1 MQTTSRLLMIRPSR
15 FGFNEQTAISNVF
28 QISPEANENVQE
40 QVMREF
46 DGFVDMLRENK
57 VLVLVIDDDPEQDTP
72 DAIFPNNWI
81 STHDN
86 GTIIIYP
93 VEAENRRAERRMD
106 IVKAIQGGYRFK
118 HFVDLSFFEH
128 RGQYL
133 EGTGSMVLDREYGIV
148 YASISS
154 RTDEE
159 VLGFAANLL
168 QYEVVSFHATDHEGR
183 PIYHTNVMMCLGS
196 GFALVCL
203 ESIHDEEER
212 SRFLSSLIATNKE
225 IIPLS
230 REQMNHFSANALQ
243 ISSTEGENLIVMS
256 TDAYEAL
263 TEAQHSALTRYGR
276 LIHAPLDTIERIGGG
291 SARCMIAEI
300 HTPITTVL

>member
-1 MQTTSRLLMIRPSR
+1 MIRPSR

-93 VEAENRRAERRMD
+93 VEAVNRRAERRMD

-118 HFVDLSFFEH
+118 HFVDLSFFEQ

-168 QYEVVSFHATDHEGR
+168 QYEVVRFHATDHEGL

-230 REQMNHFSANALQ
+230 GDQMNHFAANALQ
-243 ISSTEGENLIVMS
+243 ISSTDGESLIVMS
-256 TDAYEAL
+256 SGAYEAL
-263 TEAQHSALTRYGR
+263 TETQHSALTRYGR
-276 LIHAPLDTIERIGGG
+276 IIHAPLDTIERIGGG